1 MNGGNT
7 GVHITILVGEGS
19 VHTMRLSPSGGV
31 TDCAASFPTRA
42 DTGSSW
48 PQRASPLFF
57 IRLFLLKLALTN
69 EMSFICP
76 GFSKINII
84 LRHYASKRCLAG
96 LISSFALA
104 TLHRSTP
111 RSLLESLRYLP
122 AQFDVVGC
130 RESKHHLQNSNVICT
145 WNLRCR
151 HQSKESCN
159 SNLIT
164 R

>member
-1 MNGGNT
+1 M

-19 VHTMRLSPSGGV
+19 VHAMRLSPSGDV
-31 TDCAASFPTRA
+31 TDCAASFQTRT

-48 PQRASPLFF
+48 PQRASLLFF
-57 IRLFLLKLALTN
+57 ILLFLLKLALTN

-84 LRHYASKRCLAG
+84 LRHYASNGYLTG

-122 AQFDVVGC
+122 AQFDIVGC

-145 WNLRCR
+145 CNLRFR
-151 HQSKESCN
+151 HQSKESCY